1 MSPLGRRI
9 MAIKR
14 QRIAATIA
22 DDRAKVWELTLA
34 LNALVRKAD
43 K

>member
-1 MSPLGRRI
+1 MSPLGHKI

-22 DDRAKVWELTLA
+22 GDRAKVWGLTLA
-34 LNALVRKAD
+34 LNALVRRGA
-43 K
+43 